1 MEKTWLDVVT
11 SVVKRAVM
19 SPDYMREAWARDI
32 QNIKVRK
39 GFDVVDHAV
48 QPAVMSQVTCVR
60 PGPATSRTSEHFEGA
75 KCAVQGLTS

>member
-19 SPDYMREAWARDI
+19 SPDYMRKAWARDI

-39 GFDVVDHAV
+39 GFNVVNHAV
-48 QPAVMSQVTCVR
+48 QPDVMSWIASTR
-60 PGPATSRTSEHFEGA
+60 PGSATSGTSRYA
-75 KCAVQGLTS
+75 KVLM

>member
-32 QNIKVRK
+32 QNIKVR
-39 GFDVVDHAV
+39 
-48 QPAVMSQVTCVR
+48 S
-60 PGPATSRTSEHFEGA
+60 SW
-75 KCAVQGLTS
+75 L